1 MPLVPASNEMIK
13 QEEVYKIG
21 RLGKSHGVRGE
32 VSFLFD
38 DDVFDRVD
46 ADYLILDIDG
56 ILVPFFIEEYRF
68 RSDTTALMKFEG
80 IDTQERAR
88 ELTGCDVYFPRDL
101 AVSDDDTISWSAI
114 VGFDIIDAST
124 NKSVGRIASIDDST
138 LNILFC
144 LEDGHLIPASE
155 DLITQIDQQARTI
168 TMHLPAGLLDL

>member
-1 MPLVPASNEMIK
+1 MPWVPASNEMIK

-38 DDVFDRVD
+38 DDIFDRVD

-80 IDTQERAR
+80 IDSQERAR
-88 ELTGCDVYFPRDL
+88 ELTGCDVYFPRNL
-101 AVSDDDTISWSAI
+101 AASDDDSISWSAI

-124 NKSVGRIASIDDST
+124 NKSIGRIASIDDST
-138 LNILFC
+138 LNLLFC